1 MPPDSTDHNDVPV
14 PPTAEQQSR
23 RMRQSPPPPPD
34 RPIGPPLIR
43 PDEKRPSGWRP
54 ARSYLGRRLSSG
66 WAISF
71 LFHFF
76 LLLGLALLV
85 EALRPASTFLG
96 LTATMT
102 ESPPLQRLHAPQAQA
117 FLMKPNRIA
126 GNAPQLDPE
135 YVAPDVEHP
144 LDLPTSIGRS
154 EETPEETPAQ
164 QPTDAATATD
174 VAVEGALRGRG
185 RPVRSGLALDGGGTP
200 QSEDAVQRGLRWIL
214 AHQRDD
220 GSWNFDHHKSYCRGQ
235 CANPGTEASTT
246 AATAMA
252 LLPFLGAGYT
262 HTEGEHQ
269 DVIKRGIYYLVQH
282 TRLTPQGNDLQEGS
296 MYGQGLATIVLCEA
310 YAMTEDETLK
320 TYAQGALDFICY
332 AQDRKG
338 GGWRYTPGEPGDTT
352 VTGWQ
357 LMGLKSG
364 QMARL
369 SVPSPTIFMVTRFLD
384 SVQSDSGAQYGYLD
398 PRPRQTTTA
407 IGLLCRMYTGWTR
420 EHIALQR
427 GVEHL
432 SGWGPSDDNMYYNY
446 YATQVMH
453 HWQGSLWEAW
463 NEKMRDHLIDTQATA
478 GHESGS
484 WHFSGGRGDV
494 GGRLYNTAAAVMTLE
509 VYYRYMPLYEPR
521 AVESGF

>member
-1 MPPDSTDHNDVPV
+1 MPPDSTDHHDVPV
-14 PPTAEQQSR
+14 PPTGGQESR
-23 RMRQSPPPPPD
+23 RVRQLPPPPPKPKV
-34 RPIGPPLIR
+34 RPLGPPLVW
-43 PDEKRPSGWRP
+43 PDETRLSRWW
-54 ARSYLGRRLSSG
+54 SYLRRCLSSG
-66 WAISF
+66 WLISF

-85 EALRPASTFLG
+85 EASRPASTFLG

-102 ESPPLQRLHAPQAQA
+102 ESPPLERLNAAQAQA
-117 FLMKPNRIA
+117 FLMKPSRVT
-126 GNAPQLDPE
+126 GNALQLDPE
-135 YVAPDVEHP
+135 YAVPDVEHP
-144 LDLPTSIGRS
+144 LDLPNSIGRA
-154 EETPEETPAQ
+154 EGPPAQ
-164 QPTDAATATD
+164 QPTDASTATD

-185 RPVRSGLALDGGGTP
+185 RAVRSGLALDDGGTP
-200 QSEDAVQRGLRWIL
+200 ESENAVERGLRWIL

-262 HTEGEHQ
+262 HTQGEHQ
-269 DVIKRGIYYLVQH
+269 DPIKRGIYYLVQR
-282 TRLTPQGNDLQEGS
+282 TRLTPQGNDLQEGT
-296 MYGQGLATIVLCEA
+296 MYGQGLATIALCEA
-310 YAMTEDETLK
+310 YAMTGDETLK
-320 TYAQGALDFICY
+320 DYAQGALDFICY

-369 SVPSPTIFMVTRFLD
+369 SVPSPTIFMVDRFLD

-453 HWQGSLWEAW
+453 HWQGPLWEKW
-463 NEKMRDHLIDTQATA
+463 NEKMRDQLIATQAGA
-478 GHESGS
+478 GHEAGS